1 MNFRNILALLA
12 FIGIIPALWILQ
24 GKGVVNLPEAVIGA
38 SIVMWTLIGQFYF
51 RKKES

>member
-12 FIGIIPALWILQ
+12 FVGVIPAMWILQ
-24 GKGVVNLPEAVIGA
+24 GAGIINVPEIVIGGTIA
-38 SIVMWTLIGQFYF
+38 MWTLIGQFYF

>member
-12 FIGIIPALWILQ
+12 FILMIPALWVLQ
-24 GKGVVNLPEAVIGA
+24 GLAVVSLPEAVIGA

-51 RKKES
+51 RKKEA